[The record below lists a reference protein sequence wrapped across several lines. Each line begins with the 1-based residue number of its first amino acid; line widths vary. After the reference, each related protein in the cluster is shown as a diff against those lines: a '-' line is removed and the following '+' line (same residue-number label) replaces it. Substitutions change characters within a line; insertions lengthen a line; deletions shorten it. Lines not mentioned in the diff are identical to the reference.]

1 MNNDLT
7 DAVRAY
13 RKAKREWTMNWPA
26 PSVKVA
32 LADAA
37 IEELEK
43 DKSVILNQWA
53 DMQNRAMSAE
63 AEVERLRW
71 MRDEACRMLNEM
83 MHGDEL
89 PERYKSRAISYKWP
103 FIELESRWA
112 EREGT

>member
-71 MRDEACRMLNEM
+71 MLDEAVTDIFAYGGVEAVWERFTGR
-83 MHGDEL
+83 GDKE
-89 PERYKSRAISYKWP
+89 YIAD
-103 FIELESRWA
+103 LESRYA
-112 EREGT
+112 ERAR